1 MAAYVIIDVEV
12 TDETLYAE
20 YRQQVAPLVASHG
33 GRHLANAS
41 ESEVV
46 GGDWTPHRLLLL
58 EFPDAE
64 QASEYASSLEAP
76 ELQEMR
82 ARCVGGRNI
91 VVVPGL

>member
-12 TDETLYAE
+12 TDEDLYAG

-33 GRHLANAS
+33 GRHLANTS
-41 ESEVV
+41 EPEVMA
-46 GGDWTPHRLLLL
+46 GDWTPHRLLLL

-64 QASEYASSLEAP
+64 QASEYASSLEAA
-76 ELQEMR
+76 ELHDIR
-82 ARCVGGRNI
+82 ARCVSSRNV